1 MSKNK
6 TLRILGTLEPALLEG
21 CFERSL
27 HILQTFSDVQPE
39 KMNKRARQATL
50 IRTLELVYTLSLGDP
65 SAKDTGTNKG
75 KGKGKEKASSAN
87 SASEFT
93 RRLRQVTEGLGS
105 QERVEK
111 TIVDFVLNTVREE
124 GKSAYLIEKSITAP

>member
-1 MSKNK
+1 
-6 TLRILGTLEPALLEG
+6 
-21 CFERSL
+21 
-27 HILQTFSDVQPE
+27 
-39 KMNKRARQATL
+39 MNKRARQATL
-50 IRTLELVYTLSLGDP
+50 IRTLELVYALSLGDP

-93 RRLRQVTEGLGS
+93 RRLRQVTEVLGS

-124 GKSAYLIEKSITAP
+124 GKAPILSKVYNNISN